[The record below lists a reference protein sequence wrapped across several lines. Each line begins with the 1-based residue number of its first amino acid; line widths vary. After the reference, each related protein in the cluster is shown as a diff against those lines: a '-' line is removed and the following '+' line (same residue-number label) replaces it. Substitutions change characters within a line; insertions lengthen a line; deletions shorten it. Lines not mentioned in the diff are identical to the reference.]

1 MREAH
6 PGRGGGLPGVG
17 FTLIELLVVI
27 AIIAILASVLL
38 PALNRAKQ
46 ASGSAACRNNL
57 RQLGLAW
64 IMYPEDNRDT
74 LVPNYITTS
83 PPVELS
89 TGESWV
95 TGNAGQPTTNALR
108 GGTLFCYVRSE
119 GVFRCPLDR
128 YRWPIGGGWRQLL
141 WDYGLSL
148 AMNGWNDQGHGKALD
163 PLVFVKMTEIRH
175 PVLRFTFMD
184 KDAEDAHELGGQG
197 CFLSILL
204 RGISGTRSRETATA
218 GVGATLALRMGM
230 CTRILGSSGRSIG
243 AVVPV
248 RRTRRICTGC
258 NASLSISRYSS
269 VARRRRLSLLSNDRV
284 RCLAT

>member
-1 MREAH
+1 MNASRVHRDFLDRSEPLLQTRSLTRLA
-6 PGRGGGLPGVG
+6 

-27 AIIAILASVLL
+27 AIIAILASLLL

-95 TGNAGQPTTNALR
+95 TGNAGQPTTNGLR
-108 GGTLFCYVRSE
+108 AGALFCYVRSE
-119 GVFRCPLDR
+119 GLYRCPLDR
-128 YRWPIGGGWRQLL
+128 YRWPIGGEWRQLR

-148 AMNGWNDQGHGKALD
+148 AMNGGNDQGHGKELD
-163 PLVFVKMTEIRH
+163 PLVFVKTSEIRH
-175 PVLRFTFMD
+175 PALRFTFMD
-184 KDAEDAHELGGQG
+184 KDAQDAKDSGGTGMFSLIPAPWDEWDTLPGNRDGRCGSNIGFADGHVYPHSWKQWPKHRGSCASARDAEDLHWLQ
-197 CFLSILL
+197 SQY
-204 RGISGTRSRETATA
+204 
-218 GVGATLALRMGM
+218 V
-230 CTRILGSSGRSIG
+230 
-243 AVVPV
+243 
-248 RRTRRICTGC
+248 
-258 NASLSISRYSS
+258 
-269 VARRRRLSLLSNDRV
+269 D
-284 RCLAT
+284 